1 MRGTLTLCAALVP
14 HLLRAAPRTP
24 LACAAV
30 LTLATGALPLLLG
43 ARFGPEEAASALRWA
58 AVVCA
63 VPLAFALDDPAAG
76 TTATLPFPRT
86 LRRLLRLA
94 LVLVPLAVLWTGCG
108 LLLGHALGPAAG
120 PGLVAGLSPEAGALA
135 AVTVLSA
142 AFGLR
147 LGGGERGSPPALPCA
162 VLLAPALALSPV
174 GARAFAVPDGASWA
188 ASRWLWTLAL
198 VVTAGAAGAL
208 LGEQRPRRAPGA
220 G

>member
-1 MRGTLTLCAALVP
+1 M
-14 HLLRAAPRTP
+14 
-24 LACAAV
+24 
-30 LTLATGALPLLLG
+30 
-43 ARFGPEEAASALRWA
+43 
-58 AVVCA
+58 CA

-94 LVLVPLAVLWTGCG
+94 LVLVPLAALWTGCG
-108 LLLGHALGPAAG
+108 LLLGHALDPAAG

-174 GARAFAVPDGASWA
+174 GAGAFAVPDGASWA

-208 LGEQRPRRAPGA
+208 LGEQRPRRGVTHGKGPAGNPPVQEGARPPAKLMYVIPPGPDA
-220 G
+220 HLPGKP